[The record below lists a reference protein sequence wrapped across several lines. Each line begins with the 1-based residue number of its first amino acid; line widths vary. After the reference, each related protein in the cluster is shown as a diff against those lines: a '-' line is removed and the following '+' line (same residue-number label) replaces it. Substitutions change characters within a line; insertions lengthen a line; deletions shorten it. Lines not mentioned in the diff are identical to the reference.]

1 MVKNP
6 EILKDFEEE
15 YIRNDN
21 RSFEERLKS
30 YNELYRH
37 AVSLGV
43 LPSKNP
49 LEGIE
54 TKIKVAKIINGIR

>member
-15 YIRNDN
+15 YIKNDK
-21 RSFEERLKS
+21 RTFEERLKS
-30 YNELYRH
+30 YRELYKH

-54 TKIKVAKIINGIR
+54 TKIKVAKIINGVK